1 MNADELPGEAF
12 VDEAFEAEL
21 IAYSRLS
28 RYAVRRESENFDA
41 KKTLAQSVA
50 GDAAEVLWTARV
62 MIELYGTGAANHA
75 NHRARLKDDAADSFS
90 ASMWRCVALTI
101 EEMGRALNDTT
112 SNSLPLQL
120 YSAKLP

>member
-1 MNADELPGEAF
+1 MNADEFQGQAL

-21 IAYSRLS
+21 IAYSRLC
-28 RYAVRRESENFDA
+28 RYAVRRESENCDA
-41 KKTLAQSVA
+41 EEVLAQSVA
-50 GDAAEVLWTARV
+50 GDAAVVLWTARV
-62 MIELYGTGAANHA
+62 MIELYGTGAADHA